1 VSVRVKVAD
10 GPHTG
15 ISGHCGGDIMAAHTT
30 SDKMTG
36 AAYIFLV
43 VSIVIGM
50 AVNSADTGFPLIAG
64 IAMVI
69 LTGLMYLMG
78 K

>member
-1 VSVRVKVAD
+1 
-10 GPHTG
+10 
-15 ISGHCGGDIMAAHTT
+15 MAALTT

-50 AVNSADTGFPLIAG
+50 AVNGADTGFPLIAG
-64 IAMVI
+64 IAMLI